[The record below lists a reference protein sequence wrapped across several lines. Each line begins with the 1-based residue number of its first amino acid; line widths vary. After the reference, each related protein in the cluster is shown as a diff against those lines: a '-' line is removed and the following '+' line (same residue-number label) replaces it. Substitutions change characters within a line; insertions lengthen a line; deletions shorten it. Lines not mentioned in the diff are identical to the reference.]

1 MSESAKIAVVTGG
14 NRGIGFELCRQLAAQ
29 KIHVIMTSRDP
40 KKGLKARDELRESG
54 VEVEYHVLDVNSLA
68 SVTEFFPILDS
79 HHGRL
84 DILINN
90 AAIHYDSDQHAS
102 DARLSVV
109 LEALDTNLLGP
120 WRTCQGAVPLMKRHH
135 YGRIVNVSS
144 GAGSLSEMK
153 GGTPAY
159 SVSKAGLNVLT
170 IKLAAELADTG
181 ILVNAVC
188 PGWVRT
194 DMGGP
199 HAPRNVKEGAKGIVW
214 AATLEDDGPSGGFF
228 RDGKRIPW

>member
-1 MSESAKIAVVTGG
+1 MSKSSKIAVVTGG
-14 NRGIGFELCRQLAAQ
+14 NRGIGYELCRQLAAH

-40 KKGLKARDELRESG
+40 KKGIKARDKLREAG
-54 VEVEYHVLDVNSLA
+54 VDVEYHVLDVNSLP
-68 SVTEFFPILDS
+68 SVTEFFSMVES
-79 HHGRL
+79 HHGKL

-102 DARLSVV
+102 DARLKVV

-120 WRTCQGAVPLMKRHH
+120 WRTCQAAIPLMQRHG

-170 IKLAAELADTG
+170 IKLAAELAGSG

-194 DMGGP
+194 DMGGSR
-199 HAPRNVKEGAKGIVW
+199 APRTVQEGAKGIIW
-214 AATLEDDGPSGGFF
+214 AATLEADGPTGGFF